1 MKKNILRAIIFFL
14 LISQPFSALGFVI
27 ENNPSA
33 PVENNFLV
41 GPAKIEK
48 EIEPGD
54 SKVVSVVVENRT
66 GKKQNF
72 KISFEDFVGTNTGE
86 SPVELLG
93 EKTSKTSLKDF
104 LFVERD
110 VFSLEHGDRVV
121 IPVSISIPGNASP
134 GGRFAAII
142 VSAYPSGASLDA
154 KERTY
159 TGALVV
165 GRIAALTFV
174 NVKGASKQEGSLVG
188 FATKQN
194 KKLFFSSEIPFRLV
208 YKNTG
213 EVNLNP
219 YGIIEVKNVF
229 NSVVAKT
236 ILDPWYALPDSL
248 RTRDVV
254 INKQFFG
261 IYKATAQVN
270 RGYGDIVDQKEFS
283 FVVIPPVSLVG
294 VILVMMVVVTTLV
307 RLWKRRKNQY
317 E

>member
-1 MKKNILRAIIFFL
+1 MKKIQKAVLLFL
-14 LISQPFSALGFVI
+14 LISQPFSVLGFVI

-48 EIEPGD
+48 EVEPGE
-54 SKVVSVVVENRT
+54 SKVVSLVVENRT

-93 EKTSKTSLKDF
+93 EKMSATTLKNF

-110 VFSLEHGDRVV
+110 VFSLEHGDKAT
-121 IPVSISIPGNASP
+121 IPVSIAIPGNVPP

-142 VSAYPSGASLDA
+142 VSAYPSNSSLSA
-154 KERTY
+154 TERTY
-159 TGALVV
+159 TGALVL

-174 NVKGASKQEGSLVG
+174 NVRGESKKEGSLVE

-194 KKLFFSSEIPFRLV
+194 KKIFFSNNIPFRLV

-219 YGIIEVKNVF
+219 YGIIEVKNIF
-229 NSVVAKT
+229 NSVVSET
-236 ILDPWYALPDSL
+236 ILDPWYALPGSL
-248 RTRDVV
+248 RTRDVA
-254 INKQFFG
+254 INKKLFG
-261 IYKATAQVN
+261 FYKATAQVN
-270 RGYGDIVDQKEFS
+270 RGYDDIVDQKEFS
-283 FVVIPPVSLVG
+283 FVVIPPVSLIG
-294 VILVMMVVVTTLV
+294 VILVVIVLGITLV
-307 RLWKRRKNQY
+307 RFWKQKKNQY